1 MEIICTFKISDSNE
15 ISEAMFPKRNVYIIN
30 GGSIFILIYVL
41 INCLQNNLAT
51 NIVLFLIVIVAIAVL
66 QYFLY
71 RQKKNYML

>member
-41 INCLQNNLAT
+41 INC
-51 NIVLFLIVIVAIAVL
+51 
-66 QYFLY
+66 
-71 RQKKNYML
+71 